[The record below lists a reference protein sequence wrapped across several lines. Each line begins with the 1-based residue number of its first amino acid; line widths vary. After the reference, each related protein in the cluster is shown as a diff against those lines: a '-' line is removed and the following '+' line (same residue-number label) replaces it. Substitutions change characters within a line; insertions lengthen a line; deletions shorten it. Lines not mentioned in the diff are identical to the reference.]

1 MSVDGV
7 VETPENWAHQYV
19 NEDIARA
26 AQEGMG
32 RTDTLLFGRRTYE
45 QFASYWPKQDPQSDP
60 FAGFLNETRKVVVS
74 SKLRSVEWS
83 VSELLRG
90 DVEEGV
96 AALKRESGGSIG
108 ILGSITLVGSLLRAG
123 LLDDLEIMLAPIVV
137 GTGKRLFEGGEQ
149 IPLRLVESKEFDNGV
164 LSLRYAREE

>member
-1 MSVDGV
+1 MRRIWANVQMSVDGV

-45 QFASYWPKQDPQSDP
+45 QFASYWP
-60 FAGFLNETRKVVVS
+60 N
-74 SKLRSVEWS
+74 RSVEWS
-83 VSELLRG
+83 GSELLRG